1 MGSLGRQG
9 AVYDYIVVGGGSSG
23 CTVAARLSEDREC
36 RVLLLEAGSRDWHPY
51 IHLPVCYYK
60 TTKGALT
67 WDFALSSQVHQDSIT
82 PAYTQAR
89 VLGGGSSI
97 NAQVYI
103 RGIASDYDD
112 WEASGCPGW
121 SYRDVLPYFMRA
133 EANERFAD
141 TFHGTDGP
149 LCVSD
154 QRHTHALSRAFV
166 KACQEFGMP
175 YNADFNG
182 QEQRGAGLYQVTN
195 RNGRRCSASVAYL
208 GAARKRPNL
217 EIRTGSAAHRVV
229 IEAGRAIGI
238 EGVTGKR
245 PFFARAER
253 EVVLT
258 AGAIGTPKLLMLSG
272 IGPAKDISAH
282 GISPI
287 VDLPGVGRNF
297 HDHLDIF
304 MMYNVAGI
312 ESYDVYKKTHR
323 QVWAGLQYALFR
335 NGPVSATVVE
345 GGAFWPADPNDP
357 TTDIQFHFLAGTGIE
372 AVTGNQS
379 TGNGCTLN
387 AYLVRPRSRG
397 TISLASADPARAPV
411 IDPNFLSEK
420 FDLDHTVDS
429 VRIGQ
434 DIMARPSIAKYV
446 TNEFMPGPAVR
457 SRVDYEAYVR
467 RESRSG
473 YHPVGTCR
481 MGGDDLAVVD
491 PELRVRGV
499 DALRIADAS
508 IMPRL
513 VSGNTNAPTI
523 MIGEKASDLLRGNRK
538 PTNPVT
544 PGLAHAAE

>member
-1 MGSLGRQG
+1 MGSLGRQDPT
-9 AVYDYIVVGGGSSG
+9 YDYIVVGGGSSG
-23 CTVAARLSEDREC
+23 CTVAARLSEDPDC
-36 RVLLLEAGSRDWHPY
+36 KVLLLEAGARDWNPY

-60 TTKGALT
+60 TTKGPLT
-67 WDFALSSQVHQDSIT
+67 WDFALSSQVHQDGIT
-82 PAYTQAR
+82 PPYTQAR

-103 RGIASDYDD
+103 RGVAADYDH

-121 SYRDVLPYFMRA
+121 SYQDVLPYFMRA

-141 TFHGTDGP
+141 TYHGTDGP
-149 LCVSD
+149 LGVSD
-154 QRHTHALSRAFV
+154 QRHTHPLSKAFI
-166 KACQEFGMP
+166 KACQEYGMP

-182 QEQRGAGLYQVTN
+182 HDQRGTGLYQVTN
-195 RNGRRCSASVAYL
+195 RNGRRCSAAVAYL

-217 EIRTGSAAHRVV
+217 EVRTGCVVRRIV
-229 IEAGRAIGI
+229 IEGGRAVGI

-258 AGAIGTPKLLMLSG
+258 AGAISTPKLLMLSG
-272 IGPAKDISAH
+272 IGPAKHLSAH
-282 GISPI
+282 GIRSV
-287 VDLPGVGRNF
+287 VDLPGVGQNF

-304 MMYNVAGI
+304 MMYNVTRI
-312 ESYDVYKKTHR
+312 ESYDVYKKAHR

-335 NGPVSATVVE
+335 NGPISATVVE
-345 GGAFWPADPNDP
+345 GGAFWPADGNDP
-357 TTDIQFHFLAGTGIE
+357 STDIQFHFLAGTGIE
-372 AVTGNQS
+372 AVTGDQS

-397 TISLASADPARAPV
+397 TVSLASADLARAPV

-420 FDLDHTVDS
+420 FDLDHTVES

-434 DIMARPSIAKYV
+434 DIMARPSMSKYIA
-446 TNEFMPGPAVR
+446 NEFMPGPAVR
-457 SRVDYEAYVR
+457 NRADYETYVR

-481 MGGDDLAVVD
+481 MGEDDLAVVD

-499 DALRIADAS
+499 DGLRVADAS

-523 MIGEKASDLLRGNRK
+523 MIGEKASDLLKGNRK
-538 PTNPVT
+538 AMTPVT
-544 PGLAHAAE
+544 TGLAYAAE